1 VPRILSNSTYTFLVM
16 IWLMVTG
23 WYGWLI
29 KYGLLNVNSSAM
41 SSGLV
46 SIFPCLS
53 LSLSSVV
60 FSVF

>member
-1 VPRILSNSTYTFLVM
+1 M